1 MLKHVLGCS
10 KATLFP
16 LDFHTVKLTTS
27 KLNRERK
34 KCVHQIEIVNQRDH
48 SSTTVAALCRE
59 EKDLCKEPLFDNI
72 KDVKNDL
79 IVSED
84 GTKLAILVRQSK
96 RRGGPSFI
104 IQAEFGAKAKSSDS
118 KAKAGDAS
126 VQAHAALH
134 SHSSTKK

>member
-1 MLKHVLGCS
+1 M
-10 KATLFP
+10 
-16 LDFHTVKLTTS
+16 
-27 KLNRERK
+27 
-34 KCVHQIEIVNQRDH
+34 NQRDH